1 MTALF
6 PAELARFP
14 EMIAFIRDGLSSL
27 GAGREVVDT
36 AHVLADE
43 LIANVIQN
51 AYPGEAAAVAT
62 PGTAACPRPLS
73 ITVDGGPGGFRV
85 EIADRGQP
93 FNPLEYRGEAPGE
106 GARGGFGLTVVKG
119 LADDL
124 RYERSGGGN
133 RVTFTVAAK

>member
-6 PAELARFP
+6 SAEMARFP
-14 EMIAFIRDGLSSL
+14 EMIAFIRDGLASL

-36 AHVLADE
+36 AHVVADE

-51 AYPGEAAAVAT
+51 AYPGETLALTT
-62 PGTAACPRPLS
+62 PQTVPCPRPLS
-73 ITVDGGPGGFRV
+73 ITIDGVPGGFRV

-93 FNPLEYRGEAPGE
+93 FDPLEYRGETPGE
-106 GARGGFGLTVVKG
+106 GVRGGFGLSVVKG
-119 LADDL
+119 LADSL